1 MDASYRLEMF
11 ISEHIA
17 VEEVN
22 IQSESFF
29 TILPGLS

>member
-17 VEEVN
+17 VEEVI
-22 IQSESFF
+22 IQSEGIL